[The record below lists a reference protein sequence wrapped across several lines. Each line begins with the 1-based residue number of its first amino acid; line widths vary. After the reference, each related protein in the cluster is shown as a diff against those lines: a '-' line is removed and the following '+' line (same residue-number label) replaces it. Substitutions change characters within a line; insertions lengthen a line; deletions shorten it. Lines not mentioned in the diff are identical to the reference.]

1 MEHLTG
7 IGPASQPWEGRI
19 LPLNYRCIFQVLFYI
34 NPPEDFSQHADTMSG
49 MEITLEQALR
59 LTSWFQKNQRILPWR
74 NTGNPYDVWLSEIM
88 LQQTRVEFVK
98 ERFLQFRKKLPDI
111 ASLAECEDDRL
122 MKLWEGMGYYS
133 RARNLKKCAQAVM
146 QEYDGVLPADPCKLR
161 KLPGIGPYT
170 SGAIAAIAYG
180 IPVPAVDGNVL
191 RVLARLF
198 SDPSDIRNP
207 ETRKSYESVISDF
220 YENHLSEAEKADPAF
235 VSHFTQGLME
245 LGALICVPNGE
256 PHCDSCPWKPFCTAH
271 LENRTD
277 EIPYRSALKERKV
290 VKRTL
295 FVIRDGE
302 RFLLRKRPAHGLLAG
317 LYEFPG
323 MDEWLDASQAA
334 EAAEQQ
340 FHVMPLRIK
349 RLPDSKHLFTHLE
362 WDMRAFE
369 IRIADLSTLK
379 AENCLLLTEKE
390 LAETAVPSA
399 FKAVKAWY
407 SL

>member
-1 MEHLTG
+1 
-7 IGPASQPWEGRI
+7 
-19 LPLNYRCIFQVLFYI
+19 
-34 NPPEDFSQHADTMSG
+34 
-49 MEITLEQALR
+49 MEITFEQALL

-98 ERFLQFRKKLPDI
+98 ERFIQFRKELPDI
-111 ASLAECEDDRL
+111 SALAECEDDRL

-133 RARNLKKCAQAVM
+133 RARNLKKCAQSVM
-146 QEYDGVLPADPCKLR
+146 KEYGGVLPRDPAELR

-180 IPVPAVDGNVL
+180 LPVPAVDGNVL

-207 ETRKSYESVISDF
+207 ETRKSYEAVISAF
-220 YENHLSEAEKADPAF
+220 YEKHLSEAENADPDF

-245 LGALICVPNGE
+245 LGALVCVPNGE
-256 PHCDSCPWKPFCTAH
+256 PHCEGCPWQLFCQAH
-271 LENRTD
+271 LEQKTD
-277 EIPYRSALKERKV
+277 EIPFRSALKERKI

-295 FVIRDGE
+295 LVIRDGE
-302 RFLLRKRPAHGLLAG
+302 RFLLRKRPDHGLLAG

-323 MDEWLDASQAA
+323 IDEWLDASQAA
-334 EAAEQQ
+334 EAAEKL
-340 FHVMPLRIK
+340 FHVLPLRI
-349 RLPDSKHLFTHLE
+349 RALPDSKHLFTHLE
-362 WDMRAFE
+362 WDMRAYE
-369 IRIADLSTLK
+369 IRIADLSTMN

-399 FKAVKAWY
+399 FRAIKAWY

>member
-1 MEHLTG
+1 ML
-7 IGPASQPWEGRI
+7 
-19 LPLNYRCIFQVLFYI
+19 LVPLHITS
-34 NPPEDFSQHADTMSG
+34 PEDFSQQADTMSG
-49 MEITLEQALR
+49 MEITLEQALL
-59 LTSWFQKNQRILPWR
+59 LTRWFQKSQRILPWR

-98 ERFLQFRKKLPDI
+98 ERFIQFQKELPDI
-111 ASLAECEDDRL
+111 SALAECDDDRL

-146 QEYDGVLPADPCKLR
+146 KDYEGVLPSDPQKLR

-198 SDPSDIRNP
+198 SDPSDIRNQ
-207 ETRKSYESVISDF
+207 ETRKSYESVISAF
-220 YENHLSEAEKADPAF
+220 YEKHLSEAESADPGF
-235 VSHFTQGLME
+235 VSRFTQGLME
-245 LGALICVPNGE
+245 LGALVCVPNGE
-256 PHCDSCPWKPFCTAH
+256 PHCQICPWNSFCRAH
-271 LENRTD
+271 LEQRTKD
-277 EIPYRSALKERKV
+277 IPFRSALKQRKI
-290 VKRTL
+290 VKRTVL
-295 FVIRDGE
+295 VIRDGE
-302 RFLLRKRPAHGLLAG
+302 RFLLKKRPEQGLLAG

-323 MDEWLDASQAA
+323 MEEWLDAEQAA
-334 EAAEQQ
+334 AAAEEL
-340 FHVMPLRIK
+340 FHVLPLRIR

-362 WDMRAFE
+362 WDMRAYE
-369 IRIADLSTLK
+369 IQIADLSTMDT
-379 AENCLLLTEKE
+379 ENCLLLTEKE

-399 FKAVKAWY
+399 FKAIKAWY